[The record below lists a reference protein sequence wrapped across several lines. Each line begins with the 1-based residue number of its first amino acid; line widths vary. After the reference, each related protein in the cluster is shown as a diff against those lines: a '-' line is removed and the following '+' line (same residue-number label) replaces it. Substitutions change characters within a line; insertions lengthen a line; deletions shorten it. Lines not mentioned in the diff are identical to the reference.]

1 MVCSIVTNSIKTFKK
16 MVCIKKNLKKERIEY
31 FLKQAEK
38 EGTWKACP
46 LTRDPGSPK
55 L

>member
-1 MVCSIVTNSIKTFKK
+1 MISLKESDGQKIK
-16 MVCIKKNLKKERIEY
+16 NKKERIEY

-38 EGTWKACP
+38 EGTWKGCP